1 MLTLAVLMGLEY
13 WGAYNRSSV
22 PHMAWAQT
30 NDRRARSE
38 LDLTEDHD
46 QPHGMANRA

>member
-1 MLTLAVLMGLEY
+1 MGLEY

-38 LDLTEDHD
+38 LDLTEDQLTNLTD
-46 QPHGMANRA
+46 SYGLIYRA